1 VQACVCS
8 ARGADGRS
16 TELHFSPSRDV
27 GLDVRGAR
35 PEVAAFK
42 EMTPTVRALVLTLL
56 LASAAQAETAT
67 EALKARDAE
76 IRAALPKQG
85 TEPTPATRQK
95 LEGIVTR
102 AVDLEGMARSAL
114 GKTWSET
121 APAKRKKFLDA
132 FKSRFRK
139 ATGEQLDQY
148 RSTEVKY
155 FAEKTED
162 EDTLVP
168 TEVLV
173 KGEPTHIDYRMRQE
187 GGGAW
192 HIVDLVVDDVS
203 TVENYRSSFNR
214 IIKKEGMDG
223 LIARLN
229 GTGKVVES
237 GGAKG
242 SAR

>member
-1 VQACVCS
+1 
-8 ARGADGRS
+8 
-16 TELHFSPSRDV
+16 
-27 GLDVRGAR
+27 
-35 PEVAAFK
+35 
-42 EMTPTVRALVLTLL
+42 VRALLL
-56 LASAAQAETAT
+56 SLLIAATAQAETAT

-76 IRAALPKQG
+76 IRAALPPQG

-95 LEGIVTR
+95 LENIVTK
-102 AVDLEGMARSAL
+102 AVDLDGMAKSAL

-121 APAKRKKFLDA
+121 PPAKQKKFLEA

-148 RSTEVKY
+148 RSTSIKY
-155 FAEKTED
+155 FPERTED
-162 EDTLVP
+162 DDTIVP

-173 KGEPTHIDYRMRQE
+173 KGEPTHIDYRMRQHNGTWRIE
-187 GGGAW
+187 D
-192 HIVDLVVDDVS
+192 IIVDDVS

-237 GGAKG
+237 GGSKG
-242 SAR
+242 SSR

>member
-1 VQACVCS
+1 
-8 ARGADGRS
+8 
-16 TELHFSPSRDV
+16 
-27 GLDVRGAR
+27 
-35 PEVAAFK
+35 
-42 EMTPTVRALVLTLL
+42 MRALLL
-56 LASAAQAETAT
+56 SLLIAATAQAETAT

-76 IRAALPKQG
+76 IRAALPPQG

-95 LEGIVTR
+95 LENIVTK
-102 AVDLEGMARSAL
+102 AVDLDGMAKSAL

-121 APAKRKKFLDA
+121 PPAKQKKFLEA

-148 RSTEVKY
+148 RSTSIKY
-155 FAEKTED
+155 FPERTED
-162 EDTLVP
+162 DDTIVP

-173 KGEPTHIDYRMRQE
+173 KGEPTHIDYRMRQHNGTWRIE
-187 GGGAW
+187 D
-192 HIVDLVVDDVS
+192 IIVDDVS

-229 GTGKVVES
+229 GSGKVVES
-237 GGAKG
+237 GGSKG
-242 SAR
+242 SSR